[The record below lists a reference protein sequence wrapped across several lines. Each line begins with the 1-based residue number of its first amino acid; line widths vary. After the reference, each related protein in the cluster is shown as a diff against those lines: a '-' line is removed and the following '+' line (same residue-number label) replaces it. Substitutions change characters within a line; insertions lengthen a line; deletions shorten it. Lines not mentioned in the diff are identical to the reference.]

1 MRDIFKLGFE
11 GVPDAQIARQLNIE
25 RITTG
30 KGNPWT
36 RRAVQDLLTRPF
48 YAGRIAYDGETF
60 AGKHESLIDPAD
72 YDRLIAA
79 RGDRDLGRGRHT
91 VGRPAKRQALQR
103 LAVCGECGRR
113 WTASRRA
120 TGARTAT
127 GSAATV
133 PRLLRGEPL
142 LLGAA
147 RRLRP
152 PSTRPCSP
160 PRWAA
165 ARLPHL
171 DRADQRAPLG
181 GARRLGRSATAVS
194 PTATTRLGAR
204 ASARRS
210 GPSIWTP
217 TRRRPRSCC
226 RW

>member
-1 MRDIFKLGFE
+1 MKRRGVELWTVRSGQLDLLRAAIEGQPSHGESDRKRQAVKAGKRRQAERGEHLGGPLPDGYRGEPYLDERGKQRRRIVIDPERASIVRDIFKLGFE

-103 LAVCGECGRR
+103 LAVCGECGR
-113 WTASRRA
+113 TN
-120 TGARTAT
+120 
-127 GSAATV
+127 
-133 PRLLRGEPL
+133 E
-142 LLGAA
+142 
-147 RRLRP
+147 
-152 PSTRPCSP
+152 
-160 PRWAA
+160 
-165 ARLPHL
+165 
-171 DRADQRAPLG
+171 
-181 GARRLGRSATAVS
+181 
-194 PTATTRLGAR
+194 
-204 ASARRS
+204 
-210 GPSIWTP
+210 
-217 TRRRPRSCC
+217 
-226 RW
+226 